1 MPSPFQQSLAEH
13 RSLFDCLDALE
24 TPISRAAETIAACLR
39 GGGKLL
45 LCGNGGSAAD
55 SSHFSTEIACRF
67 RDDRRPYPSIALA
80 ADASLHTAIGND
92 YSFDQIFARQV
103 WAYGK
108 PGDILIAFT
117 TSGRSPNILA
127 ALDEARRR
135 ELKTIA
141 FLGRGGASAAGKADI
156 EIAIPAQFTATARIQ
171 EAHKFLLHVLCEL
184 LEDALPRT

>member
-1 MPSPFQQSLAEH
+1 MPSQFHKSLTELRA
-13 RSLFDCLDALE
+13 LLANLDTLE
-24 TPISRAAETIAACLR
+24 APLTRAAEMIAECLLN
-39 GGGKLL
+39 GGKLL

-55 SSHFSTEIACRF
+55 SSHFSSEITCRF

-80 ADASLHTAIGND
+80 ADAGLLTAIAND
-92 YSFDQIFARQV
+92 YSFDEIFARQV

-135 ELKTIA
+135 GLRTIA
-141 FLGRGGASAAGKADI
+141 FLGRGGAEAAGQADV
-156 EIAIPAQFTATARIQ
+156 ELSVPAQCTTTARIQ
-171 EAHKFLLHVLCEL
+171 EAHKFLLHVLCEI
-184 LEDALPRT
+184 LEDTLPK